1 MSEQGRQLCENINS
15 RLDEME
21 ARIRQVREGITA
33 ASMKIAR
40 AVQAKLDEAKR
51 RAEMRNGQFQK
62 ERVQLNSKV
71 KRDLEIAREKLE
83 GWKASRDAEKLSR
96 HADNAEQHALAAII
110 DACDAMDEAELA
122 ALQALEARMTAD
134 AAEIQKGCS

>member
-1 MSEQGRQLCENINS
+1 MSEQRRRFCENVNS

-33 ASMKIAR
+33 ASMKIAG

-51 RAEMRNGQFQK
+51 RTEMRSRQFQQ
-62 ERVQLNSKV
+62 ERAQVNSKV
-71 KRDLEIAREKLE
+71 KRDLEIAQEKLE

-96 HADNAEQHALAAII
+96 HAENAAQYALAAII
-110 DACDAMDEAELA
+110 GACDAMDEAELA

-134 AAEIQKGCS
+134 AANEGSA